1 MLRFNYNM
9 DTITR
14 TRILLN
20 VVFAFAIML
29 PVAKPALAQ
38 IKPSAVADTSFSV
51 LGSYH
56 NEIKHYPDIR
66 IADPTMPASV
76 NASRVPY
83 RQNRS
88 GRNLLLDIYQRKQRL
103 PKPVPA
109 ILMVHGGGW
118 RSGDRTHNTTLAQ
131 RLAEKGFIT
140 ITADYSLST
149 EDLFPAAVYD
159 LKAAIRW
166 IRAHAAEYNVDTSRI
181 AVLGFS
187 AGGELAA
194 FIGVTNGNKK
204 FEGSGEHMA
213 YSSAVQ
219 AVIDIDGILAFIH
232 PESGEGDD
240 SKSISAA
247 TYWFGYPKSERAEL
261 WNDGSPLTRVS
272 SKSPPY
278 LFINSSVSRMHAGR
292 EDFIKKLN
300 GFNIYSEVKT
310 FPDAPHTFM
319 FFDPW
324 FDPTLKYIDDFM
336 RRIFPAK

>member
-1 MLRFNYNM
+1 MATKISLNAVFVLVV
-9 DTITR
+9 
-14 TRILLN
+14 LLSI
-20 VVFAFAIML
+20 AQ
-29 PVAKPALAQ
+29 PGSAQ
-38 IKPSAVADTSFSV
+38 IKPSGVADTSFSV
-51 LGSYH
+51 LGSYR

-66 IADPTMPASV
+66 IADPTMPSSV
-76 NASRVPY
+76 NANRNVPY
-83 RQNRS
+83 RQSLS

-103 PKPVPA
+103 PKPAPA

-118 RSGDRTHNTTLAQ
+118 RSGDRTHNATLAK

-166 IRAHAAEYNVDTSRI
+166 IRAHANDYNIDTARI
-181 AVLGFS
+181 AILGFS

-194 FIGVTNGNKK
+194 FIGATNGNKE
-204 FEGSGEHMA
+204 FEGSGENMTR
-213 YSSAVQ
+213 SSTVQ

-232 PESGEGDD
+232 PESGEGND

-247 TYWFGYPKSERAEL
+247 TYWFGYPKSERADL
-261 WNDGSPLTRVS
+261 WNDGSPITHVN
-272 SKSPPY
+272 KNTPPY
-278 LFINSSVSRMHAGR
+278 LFVNSSVSRMHAGR

-300 GFNIYSEVKT
+300 GFDIYSEVKT

-324 FDPTLKYIDDFM
+324 FEPTLKTIEDFM
-336 RRIFPAK
+336 NRIFPAK

>member
-1 MLRFNYNM
+1 MLGKFKIHTVVM
-9 DTITR
+9 LS
-14 TRILLN
+14 ILLAN
-20 VVFAFAIML
+20 AQ
-29 PVAKPALAQ
+29 KSSAQ
-38 IKPSAVADTSFSV
+38 IKPSGVADTSFSV
-51 LGSYH
+51 LGSYR
-56 NEIKHYPDIR
+56 NESKHFPDIR
-66 IADPTMPASV
+66 IANPAMHASI
-76 NASRVPY
+76 NASRNVPY
-83 RQNRS
+83 RQSKS

-103 PKPVPA
+103 PKPAPA

-118 RSGDRTHNTTLAQ
+118 RSGDRSHNTTLAQ

-149 EDLFPAAVYD
+149 EDLFPASVYD
-159 LKAAIRW
+159 LKAVVRW
-166 IRAHAAEYNVDTSRI
+166 IRAHAGDFNIDTSRI
-181 AVLGFS
+181 AILGFS

-194 FIGVTNGNKK
+194 FTGATNGSKK
-204 FEGSGEHMA
+204 FEGSGEYLKH
-213 YSSAVQ
+213 SSGVQ

-247 TYWFGYPKSERAEL
+247 TYWFGYPKSERPDL
-261 WNDGSPLTRVS
+261 WIDGSPITHVS
-272 SKSPPY
+272 KQSPPY

-324 FDPTLKYIDDFM
+324 FEPTLQTIDNFLNQV
-336 RRIFPAK
+336 FPAKTTR